1 MHTAVY
7 SVTMNNVIFS
17 GNSARLSSS
26 LKDVLSISISNL
38 YDILSLSNIEFHQ
51 ISQASSNIVSI
62 ELDNNFNK
70 SIYADKASNF
80 TIQLSGIT
88 IGHCSF
94 S

>member
-1 MHTAVY
+1 MHPAVY

-17 GNSARLSSS
+17 GSPARISSS
-26 LKDVLSISISNL
+26 FEDILSVSISNL
-38 YDILSLSNIEFHQ
+38 YDILSLNNVEFHQ
-51 ISQASSNIVSI
+51 ISQANSNIVSI

-70 SIYADKASNF
+70 SYYADKASNF

-88 IGHCSF
+88 IGHCRF

>member
-38 YDILSLSNIEFHQ
+38 YDILSLSNAEFH
-51 ISQASSNIVSI
+51 
-62 ELDNNFNK
+62 
-70 SIYADKASNF
+70 
-80 TIQLSGIT
+80 
-88 IGHCSF
+88 
-94 S
+94 